1 MSLDNF
7 FNAQSVAIIGVS
19 RDPNKVGHV
28 IFRNFIDG
36 GYRGKIFVVNPN
48 AENILNYRSYASV
61 LDIPEKIEL
70 AIVAVPAEIVPK
82 VLEECGRKKIQNIII
97 ISAGFK
103 EVGNYKLEKKLEN
116 VIKRYK
122 LRVIGPN
129 ALGVFDAYSRIDS
142 LFLPRF
148 RMSRPKEG
156 VISFVCQSGAVGSS
170 IVDLATAEGYG
181 FAKFISYGNAVDV
194 DESDLIDY
202 LGDDEN
208 TKVICL
214 YIEAVKDGRKFLE
227 VCKKVSKKKPIIA
240 IKGGVTEA
248 GAKATL
254 SHTGSLA
261 GSAEIYFGVFKQSG
275 IIRAENLEDMFNF
288 AKILEKCIPP
298 KGGRVQ
304 VMTNGGGYG
313 ILAVDAMA
321 KNGVELAKLSNETKK
336 ELRKNLPKIINIEN
350 PLDLVGDAT
359 SARYKLCIDACMK
372 DENIDILLI
381 IVLVQTPLI
390 ATDIV
395 DILIEANDLKKKP
408 IVVVSAGGEYTEVM
422 RRNLEENGIPTY
434 TYPEDAVRAIQQL
447 VKYYKKSRVVSVTK

>member
-1 MSLDNF
+1 MMSLDKF
-7 FNAQSVAIIGVS
+7 FNAQSVAVVGVS

-28 IFRNFIDG
+28 IFRNFVDG
-36 GYRGKIFVVNPN
+36 GYQGKIFAVNPN
-48 AENILNYRSYASV
+48 AENILNYPSYASV
-61 LDIPEKIEL
+61 SDIPEKVEL

-82 VLEECGRKKIQNIII
+82 ILEECGKKKIKHVIIV
-97 ISAGFK
+97 SAGFK
-103 EVGNYKLEKKLEN
+103 EVGNYKLEKQLGN
-116 VIKRYK
+116 VIKKYK

-129 ALGVFDAYSRIDS
+129 ALGVFDAYSKIDS

-156 VISFVCQSGAVGSS
+156 TISFVCQSGAVGSS

-194 DESDLIDY
+194 DESDLIEY
-202 LGDDEN
+202 LGNDDN

-214 YIEAVKDGRKFLE
+214 YVEAVKDGRRFLE

-261 GSAEIYFGVFKQSG
+261 GKAEIYFGAFKQAG
-275 IIRAENLEDMFNF
+275 IIRAENLEDLFNF
-288 AKILEKCIPP
+288 AKILEKCIRP
-298 KGGRVQ
+298 KGKKVQ
-304 VMTNGGGYG
+304 IITNGGGYG
-313 ILAVDAMA
+313 ILAVDEAV
-321 KNGVELAKLSNETKK
+321 KDGVELAEFSSEIKK
-336 ELRKNLPKIINIEN
+336 ELRKELPAIINVAN

-359 SARYKLCIDACMK
+359 SGRYKLCIDACMR
-372 DENIDILLI
+372 DRNIDALLI

-395 DILIEANDLKKKP
+395 DVLIEANDLKKKP
-408 IVVVSAGGEYTEVM
+408 VVVVSAGGEYTEVM
-422 RRNLEENGIPTY
+422 RKNLEQNGIPTY
-434 TYPEDAVRAIQQL
+434 TYPEDAIRAVQQL
-447 VKYYKKSRVVSVTK
+447 VKFYNNK

>member
-1 MSLDNF
+1 MDLDSF
-7 FNAQSVAIIGVS
+7 FNAQSIAIIGVS
-19 RDPNKVGHV
+19 RDSNKVGHV
-28 IFRNFIDG
+28 IFRNFVDG
-36 GYRGKIFVVNPN
+36 GYQGKIFAVNPN
-48 AENILNYRSYASV
+48 AESILNYRSYASV
-61 LDIPEKIEL
+61 SDIQENVNL
-70 AIVAVPAEIVPK
+70 AIVAVPAEAVPK
-82 VLEECGRKKIQNIII
+82 VLEECGRKKIQNVIID
-97 ISAGFK
+97 SAGFK
-103 EVGNYKLEKKLEN
+103 EVGNYKLEKKLEDT
-116 VIKRYK
+116 IKRYK

-129 ALGVFDAYSRIDS
+129 ALGVYDAYSKIDS

-156 VISFVCQSGAVGSS
+156 VISFVCQSGAIGSS
-170 IVDLATAEGYG
+170 VVDLATAEGYG

-194 DESDLIDY
+194 DESDLIEY
-202 LGDDEN
+202 LGNDEK

-214 YIEAVKDGRKFLE
+214 YIEAVKDGRRFLE

-261 GSAEIYFGVFKQSG
+261 GSAEIYFGAFKQAG
-275 IIRAENLEDMFNF
+275 IIHAENLEDMFDF

-298 KGGRVQ
+298 KGGNVQ
-304 VMTNGGGYG
+304 IITNGGGYG
-313 ILAVDAMA
+313 ILAVDAMV
-321 KNGVELAKLSNETKK
+321 KNGMALSDLSKETKK
-336 ELRKNLPKIINIEN
+336 ELRKQLPPIINIEN

-372 DENIDILLI
+372 DRNVDVLLI

-395 DILIEANDLKKKP
+395 DVLVEANDSKKKP
-408 IVVVSAGGEYTEVM
+408 IIVVSAGGEYTEVM
-422 RRNLEENGIPTY
+422 RKNLEQNGIPTY
-434 TYPEDAVRAIQQL
+434 TYPEDAVRSVQQL
-447 VKYYKKSRVVSVTK
+447 VKYYKNNL

>member
-1 MSLDNF
+1 MTLDKF
-7 FNAQSVAIIGVS
+7 FSAHSIAIVGVS

-36 GYRGKIFVVNPN
+36 GYKGKIFIVNPN
-48 AENILNYRSYASV
+48 AENILDHHSYKSV
-61 LDIPEKIEL
+61 SDIPEMVEM
-70 AIVAVPAEIVPK
+70 AIVAVPAEFVPN
-82 VLEECGRKKIQNIII
+82 VLEQCGRKKIKGIIL

-103 EVGNYKLEKKLEN
+103 EVGNGKLQKQLEN
-116 VIKRYK
+116 VIKKYK

-129 ALGVFDAYSRIDS
+129 ALGVFDAYSKIDS

-170 IVDLATAEGYG
+170 VVDLATSEGYG

-194 DESDLIDY
+194 DESDLIEY
-202 LGDDEN
+202 LGNDEK

-214 YIEAVKDGRKFLE
+214 YIEAVKDGKRFLE
-227 VCKKVSKKKPIIA
+227 VCEKVSKKKPIIA

-248 GAKATL
+248 GAKATM

-261 GSAEIYFGVFKQSG
+261 GSAEIYSGVFKQAG
-275 IIRAENLEDMFNF
+275 IIHAENLEDMFDF

-298 KGGRVQ
+298 KGGKLQ
-304 VMTNGGGYG
+304 IITNGGGYG
-313 ILAVDAMA
+313 ILAVDAA
-321 KNGVELAKLSNETKK
+321 SKNGTQLTELSKETTKL
-336 ELRKNLPKIINIEN
+336 LRKQLPPIINITN

-359 SARYKLCIDACMK
+359 TGRYRICIDACMK
-372 DENIDILLI
+372 DKNVDIMTI

-395 DILIEANDLKKKP
+395 DVLVEAKDLKKKP

-422 RRNLEENGIPTY
+422 RKNLEQNGIPTY
-434 TYPEDAVRAIQQL
+434 TYPEDAVRAVQQL
-447 VKYYKKSRVVSVTK
+447 VSYYKGGLRSK

>member
-1 MSLDNF
+1 MSLDSF
-7 FNAQSVAIIGVS
+7 FNAQSTAVIGVS

-36 GYRGKIFVVNPN
+36 GYKGKIFAVNPN
-48 AENILNYRSYASV
+48 AENILNHHSYASV
-61 LDIPEKIEL
+61 SNIPEKIEL
-70 AIVAVPAEIVPK
+70 AIVAVPADIVPK
-82 VLEECGRKKIQNIII
+82 VLEECGKKKIHNIII
-97 ISAGFK
+97 VSAGFK
-103 EVGNYKLEKKLEN
+103 EVGNDKLEKNLED
-116 VIKRYK
+116 VIKKYK

-129 ALGVFDAYSRIDS
+129 ALGIFDAYSKIDS

-170 IVDLATAEGYG
+170 IVDLATAQGYG
-181 FAKFISYGNAVDV
+181 FVKFISYGNAVDV
-194 DESDLIDY
+194 DETDLIEY
-202 LGDDEN
+202 LGNDDK

-214 YIEAVKDGRKFLE
+214 YIEAVKDGKKFLQ
-227 VCKKVSKKKPIIA
+227 VCEKVSRKKPIIA

-261 GSAEIYFGVFKQSG
+261 GSAEIYFGVFKQAG
-275 IIRAENLEDMFNF
+275 IIHAENLEDMFDY
-288 AKILEKCIPP
+288 AKSLEKCIPP

-304 VMTNGGGYG
+304 IITNGGGYG
-313 ILAVDAMA
+313 ILAVDTMA
-321 KNGVELAKLSNETKK
+321 KNAVDFAELSKETKK
-336 ELRKNLPKIINIEN
+336 ELRRQLPPIINITN

-359 SARYKLCIDACMK
+359 SGRYKLCIDACMK
-372 DENIDILLI
+372 DKNVDILLI

-395 DILIEANDLKKKP
+395 DVLIEANDLKRKP

-434 TYPEDAVRAIQQL
+434 TYPEDGVRAVQQL
-447 VKYYKKSRVVSVTK
+447 VKYHKDVSR

>member
-1 MSLDNF
+1 MSLDSF
-7 FNAQSVAIIGVS
+7 FNAQSIAVIGVS

-36 GYRGKIFVVNPN
+36 GYKGKIFVVNPN
-48 AENILNYRSYASV
+48 AESILNYHAYASI

-70 AIVAVPAEIVPK
+70 AIIAVPAESVPK
-82 VLEECGRKKIQNIII
+82 ALEECGKKKIKNVIVVI
-97 ISAGFK
+97 AGFK
-103 EVGNYKLEKKLEN
+103 EVGNHKLEKKLED
-116 VIKRYK
+116 VIKKYK

-129 ALGVFDAYSRIDS
+129 ALGVFDAYSKIDS

-156 VISFVCQSGAVGSS
+156 VISFVCQSGAIGSS
-170 IVDLATAEGYG
+170 VVDLATAEGYG

-194 DESDLIDY
+194 DETDLIEY
-202 LGDDEN
+202 LGNDEK

-214 YIEAVKDGRKFLE
+214 YIEAVKDGRRFLE

-261 GSAEIYFGVFKQSG
+261 GSAEIYFGAFKQAG
-275 IIRAENLEDMFNF
+275 IIHAENLEDMFDF

-298 KGGRVQ
+298 KDGKL
-304 VMTNGGGYG
+304 MIITNGGGYG
-313 ILAVDAMA
+313 ILAVDASA
-321 KNGVELAKLSNETKK
+321 KNGTELAELSKETKK
-336 ELRKNLPKIINIEN
+336 ELRKQLPPIINIEN

-359 SARYKLCIDACMK
+359 SGRYRICIDACMK
-372 DENIDILLI
+372 DKNVDVLLI

-395 DILIEANDLKKKP
+395 DVLIEANDLKKKP

-422 RRNLEENGIPTY
+422 KRNLEENRIPTY
-434 TYPEDAVRAIQQL
+434 TYPEDAVRAVQKL
-447 VKYYKKSRVVSVTK
+447 VKYYKY

>member
-1 MSLDNF
+1 MSLDSF
-7 FNAQSVAIIGVS
+7 FNAQSIAVIGVS

-28 IFRNFIDG
+28 IFRNFVDG
-36 GYRGKIFVVNPN
+36 GYQGKIFAVNPN
-48 AENILNYRSYASV
+48 AENILNHHSYASV
-61 LDIPEKIEL
+61 LDILEKIDL
-70 AIVAVPAEIVPK
+70 AIVAVPAEVVPK
-82 VLEECGRKKIQNIII
+82 VLEECGKKKIQNVIID
-97 ISAGFK
+97 SAGFK
-103 EVGNYKLEKKLEN
+103 EIGDYKLEKKLEDT
-116 VIKRYK
+116 IKRYK

-129 ALGVFDAYSRIDS
+129 ALGVYDAYSKIDS

-170 IVDLATAEGYG
+170 VVDLATAEGYG

-194 DESDLIDY
+194 DETDLIEY
-202 LGDDEN
+202 LGSDDK

-214 YIEAVKDGRKFLE
+214 YVEAVKNGRKFLE

-261 GSAEIYFGVFKQSG
+261 GSAEIYFGVFKQAG
-275 IIRAENLEDMFNF
+275 IIHAENLEDMFDF
-288 AKILEKCIPP
+288 AKILEKCIKP
-298 KGGRVQ
+298 KGGRLQ
-304 VMTNGGGYG
+304 IITNGGGYG
-313 ILAVDAMA
+313 ILAVDAA
-321 KNGVELAKLSNETKK
+321 TKNGTKLAELSNETKK
-336 ELRKNLPKIINIEN
+336 GLRKQLPPIINIEN

-372 DENIDILLI
+372 DKNVDVLLI

-395 DILIEANDLKKKP
+395 DILVEANDLKKKP
-408 IVVVSAGGEYTEVM
+408 IVIVSAGGEYTEVM
-422 RRNLEENGIPTY
+422 RRNLEQNGIPTY
-434 TYPEDAVRAIQQL
+434 TYPEDAVRSVQQL
-447 VKYYKKSRVVSVTK
+447 VKYFNK

>member
-1 MSLDNF
+1 MSLDSF
-7 FNAQSVAIIGVS
+7 FNAQSIAIVGVS

-36 GYRGKIFVVNPN
+36 GYKGKVFVVNPN
-48 AENILNYRSYASV
+48 AENILNYHAYASV

-70 AIVAVPAEIVPK
+70 AIIAVPAEIVPK
-82 VLEECGRKKIQNIII
+82 VLEECGKRKVQHVIIVT
-97 ISAGFK
+97 AGFK
-103 EVGNYKLEKKLEN
+103 EVGNYKLEKKLED
-116 VIKRYK
+116 VIKKYK

-129 ALGVFDAYSRIDS
+129 ALGVFDAYSKIDS

-156 VISFVCQSGAVGSS
+156 VISFVCQSGAIGSS
-170 IVDLATAEGYG
+170 VVDLATAEGHG

-194 DESDLIDY
+194 DETDLIEY
-202 LGDDEN
+202 LGNDEK

-261 GSAEIYFGVFKQSG
+261 GSAEIYFGAFKQADV
-275 IIRAENLEDMFNF
+275 IHAENLEDMFDF
-288 AKILEKCIPP
+288 AKILEKCITPR
-298 KGGRVQ
+298 GGHVQ
-304 VMTNGGGYG
+304 IITNGGGYG
-313 ILAVDAMA
+313 ILAVDTMA
-321 KNGVELAKLSNETKK
+321 KNGVELAELSKDTKK
-336 ELRKNLPKIINIEN
+336 ELRKQLPPIINITN
-350 PLDLVGDAT
+350 PLDLAGDAT
-359 SARYKLCIDACMK
+359 TGRYKLCIDACMK
-372 DENIDILLI
+372 DKNVDVLLV

-395 DILIEANDLKKKP
+395 DVLIEASDLKKKP

-422 RRNLEENGIPTY
+422 RRNLEQNKIPTY
-434 TYPEDAVRAIQQL
+434 TYPEDAVRAVQQL
-447 VKYYKKSRVVSVTK
+447 VKYYNYK

>member
-7 FNAQSVAIIGVS
+7 FNAKSIAVVGVS
-19 RDPNKVGHV
+19 RDSNKVGHV

-36 GYRGKIFVVNPN
+36 GYTGKLFAINPN
-48 AENILNYRSYASV
+48 AERIMNYHSYQSI
-61 LDIPEKIEL
+61 LDIQENIDL
-70 AIVAVPAEIVPK
+70 AIIAVPAELVPD
-82 VLEECGRKKIQNIII
+82 VLEECGKKKIQNAIV

-103 EVGNYKLEKKLEN
+103 EVGNHKLEQKLEDT
-116 VIKRYK
+116 IKKYK
-122 LRVIGPN
+122 LRVVGPN
-129 ALGVFDAYSRIDS
+129 ALGIFDAYSKIDS
-142 LFLPRF
+142 LFLPRY

-170 IVDLATAEGYG
+170 VVDLATNEGYG

-194 DESDLIDY
+194 DESDLIEY
-202 LGDDEN
+202 LGDDEK

-214 YIEAVKDGRKFLE
+214 YIEAVKNGKRFLE

-261 GSAEIYFGVFKQSG
+261 GSAEIYFGAFKQAG
-275 IIRAENLEDMFNF
+275 IVRAENLEDMFYF
-288 AKILEKCIPP
+288 AKILEKCIQP
-298 KGGRVQ
+298 KGGNLQ
-304 VMTNGGGYG
+304 IITNGGGYG
-313 ILAVDAMA
+313 ILAVDATA
-321 KNGVELAKLSNETKK
+321 KNGIKLAELSQETKK
-336 ELRKNLPKIINIEN
+336 ELRKQLPPIINIEN

-359 SARYKLCIDACMK
+359 SGRYRFCIDACMK
-372 DENIDILLI
+372 DRNVDIILV

-395 DILIEANDLKKKP
+395 DVLVEANDLKKKP

-422 RRNLEENGIPTY
+422 RKNLESNGIPTY

-447 VKYYKKSRVVSVTK
+447 VKYYKDK

>member
-1 MSLDNF
+1 MSLDSF
-7 FNAQSVAIIGVS
+7 FNAQSIAVIGVS

-36 GYRGKIFVVNPN
+36 GYKGKIFVVNPN
-48 AENILNYRSYASV
+48 AESILNYHAYASI

-70 AIVAVPAEIVPK
+70 AIIAVPAEIVPK
-82 VLEECGRKKIQNIII
+82 VLEECGKRKVQHVIIVT
-97 ISAGFK
+97 AGFK
-103 EVGNYKLEKKLEN
+103 EVGNYKLEKKLED
-116 VIKRYK
+116 VIKKYK

-129 ALGVFDAYSRIDS
+129 ALGVFDAYSKIDS

-156 VISFVCQSGAVGSS
+156 VISFVCQSGAIGSS
-170 IVDLATAEGYG
+170 VVDLATAEGYG

-194 DESDLIDY
+194 DETDLIEY
-202 LGDDEN
+202 LGNDEK

-214 YIEAVKDGRKFLE
+214 YIEAVKDGRRFLE

-261 GSAEIYFGVFKQSG
+261 GSAEIYFGAFKQAG
-275 IIRAENLEDMFNF
+275 IIHAENLEDMFDF

-298 KGGRVQ
+298 KDGKL
-304 VMTNGGGYG
+304 MIITNGGGYG
-313 ILAVDAMA
+313 ILAVDASA
-321 KNGVELAKLSNETKK
+321 KNGTELAELSKETKK
-336 ELRKNLPKIINIEN
+336 ELRKQLPPIINIEN

-359 SARYKLCIDACMK
+359 SGRYRICIDACMK
-372 DENIDILLI
+372 DKNVDVLLI

-395 DILIEANDLKKKP
+395 DVLIEANDLKKKP

-422 RRNLEENGIPTY
+422 KRNLEENRIPTY
-434 TYPEDAVRAIQQL
+434 TYPEDAVRAVQKL
-447 VKYYKKSRVVSVTK
+447 VKYYKY

>member
-1 MSLDNF
+1 MSLDSF
-7 FNAQSVAIIGVS
+7 FNARSVAIIGVS

-28 IFRNFIDG
+28 IFRNFVDG
-36 GYRGKIFVVNPN
+36 GYQGKVFAVNPN
-48 AENILNYRSYASV
+48 AEDIIGHKSYASV
-61 LDIPEKIEL
+61 LDIPEPIEL
-70 AIVAVPAEIVPK
+70 AIVAVPAQVVPK
-82 VLEECGRKKIQNIII
+82 VLEECGKKRIQNVIID
-97 ISAGFK
+97 SAGFK
-103 EVGNYKLEKKLEN
+103 EVGNQKLEALLEN
-116 VIKRYK
+116 VIKKYK

-129 ALGVFDAYSRIDS
+129 SLGVFDAYSKIDS

-170 IVDLATAEGYG
+170 VVDLATSEGHG
-181 FAKFISYGNAVDV
+181 FAKFVSYGNAVDV
-194 DESDLIDY
+194 DESDLIEY
-202 LGDDEN
+202 LGNDEK

-214 YIEAVKDGRKFLE
+214 YIEAVKDGRRFLE

-261 GSAEIYFGVFKQSG
+261 GSAEIYFGVFKQAG
-275 IIRAENLEDMFNF
+275 IIHAENLEDMFDF

-298 KGGRVQ
+298 KGGKL
-304 VMTNGGGYG
+304 MIITNGGGYG
-313 ILAVDAMA
+313 ILAVDAA
-321 KNGVELAKLSNETKK
+321 SKNGTELAELLKETKK
-336 ELRKNLPKIINIEN
+336 ELGKQLPPIINITN

-359 SARYKLCIDACMK
+359 SARYRLCIDACMK
-372 DENIDILLI
+372 DKNVDVMVI

-395 DILIEANDLKKKP
+395 DVLVEANDLKKKP
-408 IVVVSAGGEYTEVM
+408 VVVVSAGGEYTEVM

-434 TYPEDAVRAIQQL
+434 TYPEDAVRAVQQL
-447 VKYYKKSRVVSVTK
+447 VKYYKNK

>member
-1 MSLDNF
+1 MMSLDSF
-7 FNAQSVAIIGVS
+7 FNAQNIVIIGVS

-36 GYRGKIFVVNPN
+36 GYQGKLFIVNPN
-48 AENILNYRSYASV
+48 AENILNYHSYASI
-61 LDIPEKIEL
+61 LDIDDKIEL

-82 VLEECGRKKIQNIII
+82 VLEGCGKKKIQNVIIV
-97 ISAGFK
+97 SAGFK
-103 EVGNYKLEKKLEN
+103 EVGNYKLEKKLED
-116 VIKRYK
+116 VIKKYK

-129 ALGVFDAYSRIDS
+129 ALGVFDAYSKIDS

-156 VISFVCQSGAVGSS
+156 VISFVCQSGAIGSS
-170 IVDLATAEGYG
+170 VVDLATAEGYG

-194 DESDLIDY
+194 DESDLIEY
-202 LGDDEN
+202 LGNDEK

-214 YIEAVKDGRKFLE
+214 YIEAVKDGRRFLE

-261 GSAEIYFGVFKQSG
+261 GSAEIYFGAFKQAG
-275 IIRAENLEDMFNF
+275 IIHAENLEDMFDF
-288 AKILEKCIPP
+288 AKILEKCIKP
-298 KGGRVQ
+298 KGEN
-304 VMTNGGGYG
+304 MMIITNGGGYG
-313 ILAVDAMA
+313 ILAVDAA
-321 KNGVELAKLSNETKK
+321 SKNGTTLAELSKETKK
-336 ELRKNLPKIINIEN
+336 ELRKQLPQIINIEN

-359 SARYKLCIDACMK
+359 SGRYKLCIDVCMK
-372 DENIDILLI
+372 DKNVDVLLI

-395 DILIEANDLKKKP
+395 DVLVEANDLRKKP
-408 IVVVSAGGEYTEVM
+408 IIVVSAGGEYTEVM
-422 RRNLEENGIPTY
+422 RKNLESNGIPTY
-434 TYPEDAVRAIQQL
+434 TYPEDAVRAVQQL
-447 VKYYKKSRVVSVTK
+447 VEYYNK

>member
-1 MSLDNF
+1 MSLDKF
-7 FNAQSVAIIGVS
+7 FNANSVAIIGVS

-28 IFRNFIDG
+28 IFRNFVDG
-36 GYRGKIFVVNPN
+36 GYSGKVFVVNPN
-48 AENILNYRSYASV
+48 AENILNHHAYASV
-61 LDIPEKIEL
+61 LDIQENVDL
-70 AIVAVPAEIVPK
+70 AIIAVPAEVVPK
-82 VLEECGRKKIQNIII
+82 VLEECGKRRVQHIII
-97 ISAGFK
+97 DSAGFK
-103 EVGNYKLEKKLEN
+103 EVGNYKLENKLET
-116 VIKRYK
+116 VIKKYK
-122 LRVIGPN
+122 LRAIGPN
-129 ALGVFDAYSRIDS
+129 ALGVFDAYSKIDS

-170 IVDLATAEGYG
+170 VVDLATAEGYG

-194 DESDLIDY
+194 DESDLIEY
-202 LGDDEN
+202 LGNDDK

-214 YIEAVKDGRKFLE
+214 YIEAVKDGRRFLE

-261 GSAEIYFGVFKQSG
+261 GSAEVYFGAFKQAG
-275 IIRAENLEDMFNF
+275 IIRAENLEDMFDF
-288 AKILEKCIPP
+288 AKILEKCIRP

-304 VMTNGGGYG
+304 IITNGGGYG
-313 ILAVDAMA
+313 ILATDAMA
-321 KNGVELAKLSNETKK
+321 KNGVELAELSKETKK
-336 ELRKNLPKIINIEN
+336 ELRKQLPPIINIEN

-359 SARYKLCIDACMK
+359 SGRYKLCIDACMK
-372 DENIDILLI
+372 DKNVDVMVI

-395 DILIEANDLKKKP
+395 DVLIEANDLKKKP

-422 RRNLEENGIPTY
+422 RKNLEQNGIPTY
-434 TYPEDAVRAIQQL
+434 TYPEDAVRSVQQL
-447 VKYYKKSRVVSVTK
+447 VKYYKNWSR